1 MSDEY
6 DNYFFYISVEK
17 DRYSNKPFYVNQS
30 SSKYTRLAMLRDNNF
45 SLSAE
50 IEGELI
56 FKVYAVPKQPG
67 DIYNTTNHLISS
79 SKPYKYKIHEF
90 KIEVSESENRVTY
103 LFESERFPEIT
114 FYQRIMEDDTMYISN
129 PELIIKT
136 EFLES
141 LIK

>member
-1 MSDEY
+1 MSN
-6 DNYFFYISVEK
+6 NYLFYISAERG
-17 DRYSNKPFYVNQS
+17 RYSNKPFYVNQPS
-30 SSKYTRLAMLRDNNF
+30 QKYTRLAMLQDNFF

-50 IEGELI
+50 IEDELI

-67 DIYNTTNHLISS
+67 TIYKTTEHLIQSRS
-79 SKPYKYKIHEF
+79 HKYKILEF
-90 KIEVSESENRVTY
+90 DIEVSESENRVTY

-114 FYQRIMEDDTMYISN
+114 FYQRIVGDTMYISN

-136 EFLES
+136 DFLKS